1 MKVKHKV
8 TGKVHDVSED
18 YFSKYEDRLQV
29 LELVDESPV
38 KKTRAKKQTKV
49 VIDDSPA
56 VREQESDSAF

>member
-56 VREQESDSAF
+56 VREQ